1 MILSANSSTDSFFVP
16 VAGIVFGKLLIC
28 CCVCPICCGV
38 EAHIGELN
46 GVVIPQ
52 NVLDCACNGGVVVN
66 AGRCEVAGVVG
77 EAGTCFF
84 VCGKTLLAV
93 FSASSVGSTD

>member
-1 MILSANSSTDSFFVP
+1 MP
-16 VAGIVFGKLLIC
+16 VAGIVFGKLLSFA
-28 CCVCPICCGV
+28 CVSPICCGV

-46 GVVIPQ
+46 GGVMPQ
-52 NVLDCACNGGVVVN
+52 NVLDCACNSGVVGN

-93 FSASSVGSTD
+93 FSASSVGSTDWYCFAIS